1 VTPTLIAI
9 AAVTAGFSLGV
20 AIEVRGHEAL
30 LSHLT
35 GPATPRPRFSRL
47 GSFTADRTTIVVG
60 VAIVGWVVWH
70 VAGAVVAVSL
80 VAAVPRIRQRRETSR
95 RASLLEDQLAEAV
108 TSLSAALRA
117 GMSLSQAIGYI
128 AAEGTEP
135 LASTFRRASDRIG
148 LGLSLEDALGRWEA
162 ETPGADARLVAGVL
176 RLHRRTGGELPVV
189 LDQLAT
195 TLDERRAAM
204 QEVHALTAQ
213 ARLSG
218 AILGFLPIGFFLFLS
233 VTSRDQIDAAFRT
246 PAGIASVVIG
256 LTLQGLAFVWIRRL
270 LRVS

>member
-1 VTPTLIAI
+1 MGVAQHVCGI
-9 AAVTAGFSLGV
+9 AACD
-20 AIEVRGHEAL
+20 
-30 LSHLT
+30 
-35 GPATPRPRFSRL
+35 
-47 GSFTADRTTIVVG
+47 GSD
-60 VAIVGWVVWH
+60 
-70 VAGAVVAVSL
+70 
-80 VAAVPRIRQRRETSR
+80 
-95 RASLLEDQLAEAV
+95 D
-108 TSLSAALRA
+108 
-117 GMSLSQAIGYI
+117 
-128 AAEGTEP
+128 
-135 LASTFRRASDRIG
+135 
-148 LGLSLEDALGRWEA
+148 
-162 ETPGADARLVAGVL
+162 
-176 RLHRRTGGELPVV
+176 ELPVV

-256 LTLQGLAFVWIRRL
+256 LTLQGLAFIWIRTL